1 MNDFYYVVL
10 PTLGL
15 LFLMMIVSA
24 IYWFRGKQQG
34 ILEAVAVFNEYEPD
48 AVARIS
54 KRLRDKFDVELEN

>member
-1 MNDFYYVVL
+1 MMNDFYYIVL
-10 PTLGL
+10 PSVGI

-34 ILEAVAVFNEYEPD
+34 ILETVSVFNEYEPD

-54 KRLRDKFDVELEN
+54 KRLKDKFDVELE